1 MKNQELSPLQLIMQG
16 YEELKKEATKEED
29 AAATLA
35 KEQEKVAEGVA
46 LKQTGKTFYEMLN
59 EGNPF
64 NKAIPPH
71 LLVKAGYET
80 NNIPGDAKT
89 TK

>member
-1 MKNQELSPLQLIMQG
+1 MKNQELTPLQLIMQG

-35 KEQEKVAEGVA
+35 KEQAKVAEGVA
-46 LKQTGKTFYEMLN
+46 MKQTGRTFYEMFN

-64 NKAIPPH
+64 NKTVPVY
-71 LLVKAGYET
+71 LLVKAGYDINKQLE
-80 NNIPGDAKT
+80 DAGT
-89 TK
+89 TE

>member
-1 MKNQELSPLQLIMQG
+1 MANQELTPLQLIMVG

-46 LKQTGKTFYEMLN
+46 LKQSGKTFFEMFN

-64 NKAIPPH
+64 K
-71 LLVKAGYET
+71 KRAGT
-80 NNIPGDAKT
+80 LAC
-89 TK
+89 

>member
-1 MKNQELSPLQLIMQG
+1 MANQELTPLQLIMVG
-16 YEELKKEATKEED
+16 YEELKKEATKED

-46 LKQTGKTFYEMLN
+46 LKQSGRRFEMFN

-64 NKAIPPH
+64 K
-71 LLVKAGYET
+71 KRAGT
-80 NNIPGDAKT
+80 LAC
-89 TK
+89 

>member
-1 MKNQELSPLQLIMQG
+1 MANQELTPLQLIMVG

-46 LKQTGKTFYEMLN
+46 LKQSGKTFLKCSMRVIHS
-59 EGNPF
+59 
-64 NKAIPPH
+64 KA
-71 LLVKAGYET
+71 AGT
-80 NNIPGDAKT
+80 LAC
-89 TK
+89 